1 MDIHKM
7 IHTGDAGISQLLDN
21 KMHVKVE
28 YEKTSRHEERY
39 TLKNG
44 HLIAN
49 GNADHDVM
57 IEVIKEMMKML
68 IKLSI
73 LITEYKDIAK
83 ENEGYKLNAVTIC
96 NMAFT
101 EMILTLY
108 SLRDIMKSIERADKV
123 KVDIGGYIKEI
134 ELTCEQSA
142 QEIVNMIE
150 GVCPEMIKRMYTD
163 SQKAKGLYKIYIIM
177 KHTGSVVVMLNHCRF
192 TDDQQEGQK
201 KMNNVRMVLNKEP
214 KEAVADPPLRKRKI
228 YKYLAD
234 IADAIYKEITDRYFD
249 DITRSYKNKPDIK
262 SVSLL

>member
-7 IHTGDAGISQLLDN
+7 IHNGDAGISQLLDN
-21 KMHVKVE
+21 KMHVKVK

-39 TLKNG
+39 TLKNEYI
-44 HLIAN
+44 IAN

-57 IEVIKEMMKML
+57 IEVINEMMKML

-108 SLRDIMKSIERADKV
+108 SLRDIMKGIERADKV
-123 KVDIGGYIKEI
+123 KVGIGDTIKEI
-134 ELTCEQSA
+134 EKECEQSA

-214 KEAVADPPLRKRKI
+214 EEVVADPPLRKGDI
-228 YKYLAD
+228 YQYLAD
-234 IADAIYKEITDRYFD
+234 IANAIYEKITCRYFD
-249 DITRSYKNKPDIK
+249 DLTRSYKNKPDIK

>member
-73 LITEYKDIAK
+73 LI
-83 ENEGYKLNAVTIC
+83 
-96 NMAFT
+96 
-101 EMILTLY
+101 
-108 SLRDIMKSIERADKV
+108 
-123 KVDIGGYIKEI
+123 
-134 ELTCEQSA
+134 
-142 QEIVNMIE
+142 
-150 GVCPEMIKRMYTD
+150 
-163 SQKAKGLYKIYIIM
+163 KAKKSYHIVRFLICLHCFFITLIPQYTLND
-177 KHTGSVVVMLNHCRF
+177 TGNC
-192 TDDQQEGQK
+192 
-201 KMNNVRMVLNKEP
+201 P
-214 KEAVADPPLRKRKI
+214 ADRETHI
-228 YKYLAD
+228 D
-234 IADAIYKEITDRYFD
+234 NI
-249 DITRSYKNKPDIK
+249 
-262 SVSLL
+262 